1 MYGGRLSRSFVL
13 MPSSLAPDP
22 VLIRHAG
29 PDDAGAVARLA
40 ALDSAPTPAGALIV
54 AEVHGELRAAL
65 RVDDR
70 AVIADPFAPTAGLVE
85 LLETWAQATSTRRV
99 SMSMPWTR

>member
-1 MYGGRLSRSFVL
+1 MAST
-13 MPSSLAPDP
+13 LAPHP

-29 PDDAGAVARLA
+29 PGDAGAVARLA
-40 ALDSAPTPAGALIV
+40 ALDSAPTPSGDLIV
-54 AEVHGELRAAL
+54 AEVDGELRAAL

-70 AVIADPFAPTAGLVE
+70 TAIADPFAPTAELVA

-99 SMSMPWTR
+99 SMSIPWTR

>member
-1 MYGGRLSRSFVL
+1 MTST
-13 MPSSLAPDP
+13 LAPDP

-40 ALDSAPTPAGALIV
+40 ALDSAPTPSGELIV
-54 AEVHGELRAAL
+54 AEVDGELRAAL

-70 AVIADPFAPTAGLVE
+70 SVIADPFAPTEELVA

-99 SMSMPWTR
+99 SMSIPWTR

>member
-1 MYGGRLSRSFVL
+1 
-13 MPSSLAPDP
+13 MPSTLAPDP

-29 PDDAGAVARLA
+29 PSDAGAIARLA
-40 ALDSAPTPAGALIV
+40 ALDSAPTPGGELIV
-54 AEVHGELRAAL
+54 AEVDGELRAAL

-70 AVIADPFAPTAGLVE
+70 TVIADPFAPTAELVV

-99 SMSMPWTR
+99 SMSIPWTR